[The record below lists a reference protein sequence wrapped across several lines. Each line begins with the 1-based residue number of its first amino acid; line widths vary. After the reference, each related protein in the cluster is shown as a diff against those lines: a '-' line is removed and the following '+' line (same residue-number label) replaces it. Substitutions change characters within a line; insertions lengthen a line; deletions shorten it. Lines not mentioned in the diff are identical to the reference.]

1 MGLASSGGLRK
12 PWRKSR
18 LEPCANKKV
27 ESENNSANPAA
38 ELSAEIWLDGTEMRC
53 TELMEL
59 LLPAGSTKNQS
70 HPGGNG
76 KGKLADYSF

>member
-18 LEPCANKKV
+18 LEPCENKKV

-38 ELSAEIWLDGTEMRC
+38 ELSAEIWL
-53 TELMEL
+53 
-59 LLPAGSTKNQS
+59 N
-70 HPGGNG
+70 
-76 KGKLADYSF
+76 